1 VNLRR
6 LAPLCLPCLV
16 LCAGEV
22 REEIL
27 VVVNGHIITRRVF
40 QQAVEQGTAALY
52 REFSGKELDAKLR
65 DAREKTLQGLVDSYV
80 IADKATDL
88 GVVASDEA
96 LHDYVDGLKKANN
109 FTSDADFERALKG
122 SLGIGL
128 QTYLVRTKADMVKQ
142 EVLRREVFSRIA
154 VEDQELRA
162 YYEEHQADYKQPSR
176 FRIRELVLPKGVS
189 PEEQEDTK
197 TKLAEIQE
205 QIKKGTSFEDLV
217 KQYSTAPSRSTG
229 GDLGWLDKGVL
240 RQDLEEAVLAVKPGQ
255 VTAPVET
262 GTDIYLA
269 QLTEAELDKT
279 KPFLDVRASIL
290 EKLQEPKAQNA
301 IETYIQS
308 LRIRA
313 NIRYM
318 VPKETILKG

>member
-1 VNLRR
+1 MNLRGF
-6 LAPLCLPCLV
+6 APLCLPCLV

-128 QTYLVRTKADMVKQ
+128 QAYLVRTKADMVKQ

-154 VEDQELRA
+154 VEDQELKA
-162 YYEEHQADYKQPSR
+162 YYEEHQADYKQTSR
-176 FRIRELVLPKGVS
+176 FRIRELVLPKGS
-189 PEEQEDTK
+189 APRSRR
-197 TKLAEIQE
+197 IPRPSWR
-205 QIKKGTSFEDLV
+205 TSRHRSRRAL
-217 KQYSTAPSRSTG
+217 PSRIWSSCTPRLRAG
-229 GDLGWLDKGVL
+229 ARAGIWAGWTRACSARTWKMPCW
-240 RQDLEEAVLAVKPGQ
+240 RSSLA
-255 VTAPVET
+255 
-262 GTDIYLA
+262 
-269 QLTEAELDKT
+269 
-279 KPFLDVRASIL
+279 R
-290 EKLQEPKAQNA
+290 
-301 IETYIQS
+301 
-308 LRIRA
+308 
-313 NIRYM
+313 
-318 VPKETILKG
+318 